1 MSGWDH
7 TVDETAMLPAVPR
20 IDELMEEAR
29 DLAEEVSFLAQRM
42 LARDEDIQTVHGDY
56 VVPAIE
62 LLADAEHHAL
72 LASAHNHEALR
83 EVEQIVSSLIRLR
96 DRARDQDRH

>member
-1 MSGWDH
+1 VITGGRNGY
-7 TVDETAMLPAVPR
+7 APGVPR

-29 DLAEEVSFLAQRM
+29 DLTEEVSFLAQRM
-42 LARDEDIQTVHGDY
+42 LARDEGVQIVHGDY

-62 LLADAEHHAL
+62 LLAGAERHAI
-72 LASAHNHEALR
+72 LASADDQDALR

-96 DRARDQDRH
+96 DRTRDQDRH